1 MKNGRRDR
9 WERDIRK
16 RGRRKERAGGQEG
29 EGEKDALL
37 SDQFAYSK
45 QVSKDCWEYYPGKQ
59 FSVLMLAFRVSFA
72 NPCLW
77 ILQ

>member
-9 WERDIRK
+9 WERDMRK

-45 QVSKDCWEYYPGKQ
+45 QVSKDCWGDKDENVGRL
-59 FSVLMLAFRVSFA
+59 SLAS
-72 NPCLW
+72 
-77 ILQ
+77 